1 MNPPREPLA
10 VRLRRVAAELD
21 AQYLG
26 KSEVIRLLLVAIVAR
41 EHVVVIGPPGTAK
54 SALIK
59 SLAELLDARY
69 FEYLLTR
76 FTEPNELFGPV
87 DIQAFREGSYRRKTE
102 GMLPEAEL
110 VFLDEIFKSNSA
122 ILNSLLTLLNE
133 RQLATGGQL
142 IQCPILS
149 VFGASNEVPADES
162 LAALYDRFL
171 LRIRSDNLEA
181 YHFNEL
187 LLRGIQHEAERLVG
201 RKRASLVL
209 GRELQSLAAELANR
223 LNFSEEF
230 LSSYKGLIFQ
240 IRAEG
245 VSVSD
250 RRIVKLLKLFAAS
263 ALLDGRERADAGD
276 LFVLK
281 HIWNSEDQAPIVAGL
296 VEPVIEAFY
305 REHPERQRVGAL
317 GVGLVALSGE
327 IDRIRQVLIGETA
340 PSDLQLFSQLR
351 ALGEIRVALSQMRG
365 DEARTLERRVSELL
379 DAAFQSGRFAQL

>member
-1 MNPPREPLA
+1 MKPPQEPLA
-10 VRLRRVAAELD
+10 VRLRRVATELD
-21 AQYLG
+21 QQYLG
-26 KSEVIRLLLVAIVAR
+26 KSEVIRLLLIAIVAR

-54 SALIK
+54 SALIR

-87 DIQAFREGSYRRKTE
+87 DIHAFREGVYRRKTE

-133 RQLATGGQL
+133 RQLALGGQV
-142 IQCPILS
+142 IQSPILS

-162 LAALYDRFL
+162 LGALYDRFL

-187 LLRGIQHEAERLVG
+187 LLRGIQQEAARLVG
-201 RKRASLVL
+201 RKRPSIVL
-209 GRELQSLAAELANR
+209 GQELQSLAAELATR
-223 LNFSEEF
+223 LAFSEEF

-263 ALLDGRERADAGD
+263 ALLDGRERADLGD

-296 VEPVIEAFY
+296 VEPVVEAFY

-351 ALGEIRVALSQMRG
+351 ALGEIRGLLSQMRG
-365 DEARTLERRVSELL
+365 AEARSLEQRVTELL
-379 DAAFQSGRFAQL
+379 DAAFQGGRFAQL